1 MTKPIGGLVHVCR
14 PEAVRGDDVHALL
27 NRDLQEANT
36 VLEIGGIVPV
46 REASVHGFAE
56 ATWRDGHALLQ
67 GSVARAAEDGADR
80 VALGVRH
87 ALAVHLTVKRHEA
100 HGGSEA
106 EVDGQA
112 VQGPEPSGETTVVRV
127 RGGGSLLAAQPVEPG
142 AAQDAMRMRR
152 DDVLLVGVIGL
163 PSRANEAWSPTGA
176 KLDGPV
182 HGGVPSV
189 RAPEEVV
196 EHQGL
201 AHPPRVAAHQQ
212 QEARHMAVTAHAL
225 HD

>member
-87 ALAVHLTVKRHEA
+87 ALAVHLTVDAMKR
-100 HGGSEA
+100 
-106 EVDGQA
+106 
-112 VQGPEPSGETTVVRV
+112 PEPSGETTVVRV

-176 KLDGPV
+176 KLDG
-182 HGGVPSV
+182 
-189 RAPEEVV
+189 
-196 EHQGL
+196 
-201 AHPPRVAAHQQ
+201 
-212 QEARHMAVTAHAL
+212 
-225 HD
+225 

>member
-36 VLEIGGIVPV
+36 VLEKAASYLSEKPV
-46 REASVHGFAE
+46 YTASLKP
-56 ATWRDGHALLQ
+56 DGHALLQ